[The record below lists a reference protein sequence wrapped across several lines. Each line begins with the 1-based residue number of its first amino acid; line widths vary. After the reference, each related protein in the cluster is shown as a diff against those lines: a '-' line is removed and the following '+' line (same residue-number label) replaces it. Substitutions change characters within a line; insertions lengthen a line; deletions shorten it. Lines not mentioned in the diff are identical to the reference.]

1 MSFWVL
7 QNARKYS
14 QSRFID
20 VPFQWLGDWQN
31 NIAILLALE
40 FQILHSLGL
49 LQHDIYIYIT
59 SCYL

>member
-20 VPFQWLGDWQN
+20 VPLQWLGDWEN
-31 NIAILLALE
+31 NIAILLPLE

-49 LQHDIYIYIT
+49 FQHVIYIYIT